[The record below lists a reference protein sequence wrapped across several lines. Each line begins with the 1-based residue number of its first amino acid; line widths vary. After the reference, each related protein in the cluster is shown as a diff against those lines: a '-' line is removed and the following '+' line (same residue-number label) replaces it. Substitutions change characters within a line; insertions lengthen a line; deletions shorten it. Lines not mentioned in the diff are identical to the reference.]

1 MVARKQKVIF
11 TILGLLS
18 SFPVFAHTHTHIP
31 MHCSAVAAK
40 GTVALT
46 FDDGPSKIYT
56 PKILKILEKNH
67 IKATFF
73 VVGENAK
80 ARPQLLKKE
89 IADGDVV
96 GNHSFSHQQIS
107 RLHGDK
113 LYDEVM
119 KPENIIAK
127 IIGQKPTLFRFPYG
141 DENKRVIKF
150 VEAQGLTPVN
160 WGNCPKDYTRP
171 GANVIAD
178 RVIKNAR
185 SGQVILL
192 HDGPARRQQT
202 VDALPKIIKGVRQK
216 GLGFSVLC
224 T

>member
-1 MVARKQKVIF
+1 MVAKKVVCSIF
-11 TILGLLS
+11 GIFL
-18 SFPVFAHTHTHIP
+18 SFPVLAHTHVPT
-31 MHCSAVAAK
+31 HCSAVAAK

-46 FDDGPSKIYT
+46 FDDGPSKVYT

-80 ARPQLLKKE
+80 LRPQLLKQE
-89 IADGDVV
+89 ISDGDIV

-107 RLHGDK
+107 RLHGNR

-127 IIGQKPTLFRFPYG
+127 IIGNKPTLFRFPYG
-141 DENKRVIKF
+141 AENKRVVKF

-160 WGNCPKDYTRP
+160 WENCPKDYTRP
-171 GANVIAD
+171 GANVIAE
-178 RVIKNAR
+178 RVIKQAR

-202 VDALPKIIKGVRQK
+202 VDALPKIIAGVRKK

>member
-1 MVARKQKVIF
+1 MAARTKVVF
-11 TILGLLS
+11 GILGILL
-18 SFPVFAHTHTHIP
+18 SFPVFAHTHTPTHT
-31 MHCSAVAAK
+31 CSAVAAK

-67 IKATFF
+67 IHATFF

-89 IADGDVV
+89 IADGDIV
-96 GNHSFSHQQIS
+96 GNHSFSHKEIS
-107 RLHGDK
+107 RLSGEE
-113 LYDEVM
+113 LYEEVM
-119 KPENIIAK
+119 KPESIISK
-127 IIGQKPTLFRFPYG
+127 IIGKKPTLFRFPYG
-141 DENKRVIKF
+141 AENKRVIQY

-160 WGNCPKDYTRP
+160 WENCPQDYKRP
-171 GANVIAD
+171 GANVIAE
-178 RVIKNAR
+178 RVVKHAR

-202 VDALPKIIKGVRQK
+202 VDALPKIISGIRKK